1 MAMDMYDVIVIGGS
15 ISGLL
20 AAREIAGRG
29 FSVLVLEEDAE
40 IGTPEHCGGLVS
52 IDALN
57 SLGID
62 EYRLL
67 SRIKYATISVLDTT
81 ISIDAESKNVIA
93 IDRRAL
99 DKHVAKQARRNGADI
114 MLMCRARSFAVRD
127 AYVKV
132 DTNRG
137 MMECKVLVDARGCS
151 IPAGTGKGFLP
162 SAQYEV
168 DSACWIDDGRVEVY
182 IDQEK
187 YPGFFAWIIPGGK
200 ERGRVG
206 VSGRGISVVERLEE
220 FITIKER
227 GYGKSS
233 DSSSYDGSA
242 GNNNNNSSHNNT
254 EGYIHKYKDKG
265 NDGYRERYNGGG
277 CVVLRKVFAPIWID
291 GPKRPFVKD
300 GKVVVVGD
308 AAGQAKPTTAGGI
321 YTSGMGGLLAGTT
334 IADALADNNLA
345 ILSRYEDAWLD
356 LFGREFERML
366 MLRRLFERLDNKT
379 IERIL
384 NSVRPHIDE
393 VSASGDF
400 DFHSSVLARMI
411 MSMDGLRVVK
421 AVLGSEFRRF
431 LAGIAKV

>member
-1 MAMDMYDVIVIGGS
+1 
-15 ISGLL
+15 
-20 AAREIAGRG
+20 
-29 FSVLVLEEDAE
+29 
-40 IGTPEHCGGLVS
+40 LVS
-52 IDALN
+52 VDALN

-114 MLMCRARSFAVRD
+114 MLMCRARSFVVRD

-182 IDQEK
+182 IDQDK

-206 VSGRGISVVERLEE
+206 ASGRGISVVERLEE
-220 FITIKER
+220 FITMKER

-233 DSSSYDGSA
+233 DSSSSYDGGAYNHSH
-242 GNNNNNSSHNNT
+242 SHNHT
-254 EGYIHKYKDKG
+254 DGYTHKYKDKG
-265 NDGYRERYNGGG
+265 NDDRYGERYDDGG

-300 GKVVVVGD
+300 GRVVVVGD

-345 ILSRYEDAWLD
+345 ILGRYEDAWLD

-366 MLRRLFERLDNKT
+366 MLRRLFERLDNKA

-384 NSVRPHIDE
+384 NSVYPHIDE

-411 MSMDGLRVVK
+411 LSMDGLRVLK

-431 LAGIAKV
+431 LASIAKV